1 MNTVTIDSPTTSDSL
16 MGDMGDVKPSIAQPS
31 AAVHNHNHN
40 PKKPASLSAAPS
52 SSTKK
57 ASFECTSCTRKFST
71 RSHLVRHSRVH
82 TGERKYACDYPG
94 CEMRCSRKDNLQ
106 QQSVLFL
113 ILFSLP
119 LDAWHAHE
127 DPARLLACLP
137 LLPLFF
143 FFLSLCARLDLLD
156 RPRHTSGTPAGTQ
169 PRRVVPTFLV
179 PTLALALAHHS
190 SSSYR
195 THLVV
200 NPRRA
205 NAGQTL
211 NLATDLVNSASS
223 TLNPPLSV
231 VPHHDTEP
239 QVHHTPISPNPP
251 SAHPEY
257 VAQIHHIDSTNPYRA
272 GSMSPP
278 PLGNAWDYWYQH
290 GCLPGSGSGPSAS
303 SSGSG
308 SSGATSPE
316 LQSNALE
323 LVPGQ
328 RPPHP
333 HHHHHHHHQH
343 HHHQQQQQQQQ
354 QQHPHPHPYYPGP
367 DGTALVQNH
376 PFVPSDRR
384 PPVDELSPPPTRH
397 GHATGAY
404 STYPGQEGYTYSQ
417 NE

>member
-1 MNTVTIDSPTTSDSL
+1 MNTVAIDSPTSSDSL
-16 MGDMGDVKPSIAQPS
+16 MGDVKPSIAQPS
-31 AAVHNHNHN
+31 VATQTV
-40 PKKPASLSAAPS
+40 KKGASSSTAPS
-52 SSTKK
+52 SSAKK

-106 QQSVLFL
+106 QQSVLSFL
-113 ILFSLP
+113 LFSFSIL
-119 LDAWHAHE
+119 
-127 DPARLLACLP
+127 PARPHSDGTRTLQGSLP
-137 LLPLFF
+137 PLVFLFSIRPARTTSSAAAPQRAPSRARSFTSLPPT
-143 FFLSLCARLDLLD
+143 
-156 RPRHTSGTPAGTQ
+156 RPHLPKF
-169 PRRVVPTFLV
+169 VVP
-179 PTLALALAHHS
+179 LANA

-211 NLATDLVNSASS
+211 NLATDLVNAASS
-223 TLNPPLSV
+223 APNPPLSV

-251 SAHPEY
+251 SSHTEY
-257 VAQIHHIDSTNPYRA
+257 AAQIHQIDSSNPYRA

-333 HHHHHHHHQH
+333 HHHH
-343 HHHQQQQQQQQ
+343 
-354 QQHPHPHPYYPGP
+354 QHPHAQGYYPGP

-384 PPVDELSPPPTRH
+384 PTVDELSPPPTRH

-404 STYPGQEGYTYSQ
+404 SGYPAQEGYAYSQ

>member
-1 MNTVTIDSPTTSDSL
+1 MARGL
-16 MGDMGDVKPSIAQPS
+16 CKAR
-31 AAVHNHNHN
+31 ARC
-40 PKKPASLSAAPS
+40 PALPCPLSF
-52 SSTKK
+52 
-57 ASFECTSCTRKFST
+57 SFF
-71 RSHLVRHSRVH
+71 
-82 TGERKYACDYPG
+82 
-94 CEMRCSRKDNLQ
+94 
-106 QQSVLFL
+106 
-113 ILFSLP
+113 LFSLP
-119 LDAWHAHE
+119 
-127 DPARLLACLP
+127 ARDW
-137 LLPLFF
+137 LF
-143 FFLSLCARLDLLD
+143 R
-156 RPRHTSGTPAGTQ
+156 GTPAGTQ
-169 PRRVVPTFLV
+169 PRRVVYSPSLSSLS
-179 PTLALALAHHS
+179 PSLSPHSRRLLAHHS
-190 SSSYR
+190 FSSYR

-223 TLNPPLSV
+223 TLNPSLSV
-231 VPHHDTEP
+231 VPQHDSEP
-239 QVHHTPISPNPP
+239 QVLHTPISPNPP
-251 SAHPEY
+251 SAHVEY
-257 VAQIHHIDSTNPYRA
+257 AAQIHQIDSVHPYRA

-333 HHHHHHHHQH
+333 HPHHPHPHHHPHHP
-343 HHHQQQQQQQQ
+343 HQQQQQQQQ
-354 QQHPHPHPYYPGP
+354 QQQHPHPHPHPYYPGP

-384 PPVDELSPPPTRH
+384 PPVDDLSPPPTRH

-417 NE
+417 QNE